1 MFGFNAQWHLAVGSS
16 GGGQTGG
23 ISCQN
28 VARPMKTLC
37 RSEEEETRSSSLLP
51 SSSPV
56 RPALSF
62 FPSFYFRSHSFRRTS
77 LSLSFFYRGVDA
89 LATLIGNNKRE
100 LDAIPK
106 GNFSSSRLTTP
117 IPSPLDGLE
126 DPWIRFHTTGALLL
140 YIIATVYVIEAT
152 TTTTMMGA
160 RISRK

>member
-1 MFGFNAQWHLAVGSS
+1 MAFGSWQFRRWADRWNKLSECCTPDENS
-16 GGGQTGG
+16 LPERGGG
-23 ISCQN
+23 N
-28 VARPMKTLC
+28 TLLFPP
-37 RSEEEETRSSSLLP
+37 TLLVPRSSRPLFLSLFLF
-51 SSSPV
+51 
-56 RPALSF
+56 SF
-62 FPSFYFRSHSFRRTS
+62 AFVSTHFS
-77 LSLSFFYRGVDA
+77 LSLSFFHRGVDA

-117 IPSPLDGLE
+117 IPSSLDGLE